1 MWIQIEDEGFL
12 DYLLMI
18 GEIEEVIKVRS
29 DVTREISKKNEVNK
43 VSKEGRKRWKQEGN
57 KGNNR

>member
-1 MWIQIEDEGFL
+1 
-12 DYLLMI
+12 MI